1 MAEFLVELYLSGAD
15 ADGVDRETRRARCAA
30 AALTAEGRS
39 VRLVRSIFVP
49 EDETCFLLVEA
60 DTAEA
65 VHEAANRAAV
75 PFERVLATAGHTNHE
90 AKENDMSTTEA
101 IAPDLEA
108 VKQRQQTMWASGDF
122 HAVAALIQPVAED
135 LCEAVDLRADWRV
148 LDVATGS
155 GNAALAAARRGCDV
169 VGIDYVPALLARG
182 RRRAEAEGLD
192 IDLVEGDAESI
203 PFPDASFDAVLS
215 VYGAMFA
222 PNHEKTFAELARV
235 CRPGGRIGL
244 ATWAPDGFIGEMLK
258 VVSTHVP
265 PAPGVASP
273 LLWGTRAYV
282 GSMFGDT
289 IDGLGARDRT
299 FTFRF
304 RSAEGFVEYFRDF
317 YGPTLKAFEAVGE
330 GRADELFADLVALVR
345 KHAGTSEG
353 PVAIPATWL
362 ETVATRSRV
371 SEDGR

>member
-30 AALTAEGRS
+30 AALSAEGRP

-60 DTAEA
+60 DTADA

-90 AKENDMSTTEA
+90 TKENDMSTTEA
-101 IAPDLEA
+101 IALDLEA
-108 VKQRQQTMWASGDF
+108 VKERQQTMWASGDF

-222 PNHEKTFAELARV
+222 PDHAKTFAELARV

-244 ATWAPDGFIGEMLK
+244 ATWTPDGFIGEMLK

-273 LLWGTRAYV
+273 LLWGTKAYI

-289 IDGLGARDRT
+289 IDGLGCRERT

-304 RSAEGFVEYFRDF
+304 RSADGFVEYFRDY
-317 YGPTLKAFEAVGE
+317 YGPTLKAFEAVGD
-330 GRADELFADLVALVR
+330 GGADELFSDLVALVR

-362 ETVATRSRV
+362 ETVATRAAAV
-371 SEDGR
+371 VEI

>member
-30 AALTAEGRS
+30 AALSAEGRP

-60 DTAEA
+60 DTADA

-90 AKENDMSTTEA
+90 TKENDMSTTEA
-101 IAPDLEA
+101 IALDLEA
-108 VKQRQQTMWASGDF
+108 VKERQQTMWASGDF

-222 PNHEKTFAELARV
+222 PDHEKTFAELARV

-244 ATWAPDGFIGEMLK
+244 ATWTPDGFIGEMLK

-273 LLWGTRAYV
+273 LLWGTKAYI

-289 IDGLGARDRT
+289 IDGLGCRERT

-304 RSAEGFVEYFRDF
+304 RSADGFVEYFRDY
-317 YGPTLKAFEAVGE
+317 YGPTLKAFEAVGD
-330 GRADELFADLVALVR
+330 GGVDELFSDLVALVR

-362 ETVATRSRV
+362 ETVATRAAAV
-371 SEDGR
+371 VEI